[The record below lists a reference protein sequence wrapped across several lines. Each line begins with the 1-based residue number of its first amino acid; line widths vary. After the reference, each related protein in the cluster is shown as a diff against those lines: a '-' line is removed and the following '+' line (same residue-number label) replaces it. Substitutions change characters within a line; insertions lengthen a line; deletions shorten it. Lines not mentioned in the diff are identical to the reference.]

1 MIYCSVLQKAVSANP
16 MNHINKSSPIPDK
29 VLQLLSTDQ
38 DGLEAAYLKGNER
51 DACPHPNHLV
61 AGLTDSCVC

>member
-1 MIYCSVLQKAVSANP
+1 M
-16 MNHINKSSPIPDK
+16 HRINKSSPIPDN

-38 DGLEAAYLKGNER
+38 DGLEAVYLKGNER
-51 DACPHPNHLV
+51 DACPHPDRLV